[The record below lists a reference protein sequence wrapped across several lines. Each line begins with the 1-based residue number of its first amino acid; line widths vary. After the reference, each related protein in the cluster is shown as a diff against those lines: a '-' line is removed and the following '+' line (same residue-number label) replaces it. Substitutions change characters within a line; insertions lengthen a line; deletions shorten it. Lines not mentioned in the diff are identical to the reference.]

1 VQGFHFFQHYQSAY
15 EVGGDYYDY
24 VLLPDDRFAAVV
36 GDVAGKGVSAAILM
50 AKLSSDVRFWLARE
64 PDPAI
69 ALGKINAAFS
79 RHGWDDRFVTM
90 VVAVVDPQACEL
102 TLVNAGHMPPILRA
116 GTGEVLELGG
126 DEAGLPLGV
135 IEDFQYEPYKREFL
149 AGDFLTIFTDGF
161 SEAMNAKRELF
172 GIPRLVELCSDKSIN
187 ADSLGPCIL
196 DKVHTFVGDYPQSDD
211 MCLVCFGRA

>member
-1 VQGFHFFQHYQSAY
+1 VPGFHFFQHYQAAY

-50 AKLSSDVRFWLARE
+50 AKLSSDVRLWLVRE
-64 PDPAI
+64 PDPAK
-69 ALGKINAAFS
+69 ALAKINAAFS
-79 RHGWDDRFVTM
+79 RHGWEDRFVTM

-116 GTGEVLELGG
+116 ADGSVLELGG
-126 DEAGLPLGV
+126 DQAGLPLGV
-135 IEDFQYEPYKREFL
+135 MDDFAYEAYKREFL

-172 GIPRLVELCSDKSIN
+172 GLERLIELCSDRAVK
-187 ADSLGPCIL
+187 ACELGPCIL
-196 DKVHTFVGDYPQSDD
+196 DKVHKFVGDHPQSDD
-211 MCLVCFGRA
+211 MCLVGFGRE

>member
-1 VQGFHFFQHYQSAY
+1 
-15 EVGGDYYDY
+15 
-24 VLLPDDRFAAVV
+24 
-36 GDVAGKGVSAAILM
+36 
-50 AKLSSDVRFWLARE
+50 
-64 PDPAI
+64 
-69 ALGKINAAFS
+69 
-79 RHGWDDRFVTM
+79 
-90 VVAVVDPQACEL
+90 
-102 TLVNAGHMPPILRA
+102 MPPILRA

-135 IEDFQYEPYKREFL
+135 MDDFQYEAYKREFL

-172 GIPRLVELCSDKSIN
+172 GIPRLVELCSDKSIK

-196 DKVHTFVGDYPQSDD
+196 EKVHTFVGDYPQSDD